1 MTIRETD
8 VVTPLRPA
16 KAKRADNTSA
26 LRQRRSRVKRKRVTP
41 VPATAIAQIAQPG
54 KPNKNNVCVTV
65 ARSAM
70 NATDVTGERGA
81 THSSA
86 SGIVVASYVAAL
98 SLATVSAFFSIT
110 GLTSI
115 FIGAFWP
122 VIAMGIALEIGKL
135 CAVAWLGHHS
145 GVASWGLRTA
155 LGALLAVL
163 MALSA
168 IGAYGFLA
176 KAHIGHTV
184 DSDIAAAGKAAD
196 IEAKISVQASIVAG
210 IDRQIAEISSAVSKA
225 TEKGRTAAAMRLADE
240 QRRHRADLEASH
252 VREAKA
258 LAALQVEKAG
268 IEGQRKVAEADL
280 GPVRYLGNFAPYR
293 RSGSAPVFHPDR
305 GDAAGPC
312 GGAALA
318 GRGVGPTIN
327 HRLKPY

>member
-1 MTIRETD
+1 MTIQETN

-16 KAKRADNTSA
+16 KAKRADNTAA
-26 LRQRRSRVKRKRVTP
+26 LRQRRSRAKRKRITP
-41 VPATAIAQIAQPG
+41 VPVTAIPQPE
-54 KPNKNNVCVTV
+54 KPNENNVYVTV
-65 ARSAM
+65 SRSAI
-70 NATDVTGERGA
+70 NATSVTGGRGA

-86 SGIVVASYVAAL
+86 SGIVAASYVAAL
-98 SLATVSAFFSIT
+98 GLAAVSAFFSIT

-145 GVASWGLRTA
+145 GVASWRLRTA

-210 IDRQIAEISSAVSKA
+210 IDRQIAEISSAVLKA
-225 TEKGRTAAAMRLADE
+225 TEKGRTAVAMRLADE
-240 QRRHRADLEASH
+240 QRRNRADLEASR

-258 LAALQVEKAG
+258 LAALQVGKAA
-268 IEGQRKVAEADL
+268 IEGQRKMAEADL
-280 GPVRYLGNFAPYR
+280 GPVRYLATLLGSDSETTLRWFVLVVALLLDPAAVLLLLAASSAR
-293 RSGSAPVFHPDR
+293 RSTTV
-305 GDAAGPC
+305 
-312 GGAALA
+312 
-318 GRGVGPTIN
+318 
-327 HRLKPY
+327 